1 MRWLCLEI
9 KLRHAYVFSR
19 VYLASTFVQEFV
31 YEQFSKENRHR
42 LISFISGA
50 VGNPLLSSIRGG
62 LFEAH
67 AHLRLCSG
75 ETFKTRLLSGPGP
88 GSGNDETSAYFGRL
102 PTRDVSHVND
112 ISPGYYCRPVA
123 KNFESIDSLI
133 APNKLFQITVSDKH
147 PIKHN
152 GLEKLK
158 DKLASSGEIRLYFVV
173 PSDRYS
179 SFQRQNY
186 VNIDGMGVFD
196 ISFMVFPSFCSVY
209 QDTRLHN

>member
-1 MRWLCLEI
+1 M
-9 KLRHAYVFSR
+9 
-19 VYLASTFVQEFV
+19 YLASTFVQEYV

-67 AHLRLCSG
+67 AHQRLCSG
-75 ETFKTRLLSGPGP
+75 ETFKTRLLSDPGP
-88 GSGNDETSAYFGRL
+88 GSGDDETDDAYFGPL
-102 PTRDVSHVND
+102 ATRDVSHVND

-158 DKLASSGEIRLYFVV
+158 DKLDSSGEIRLYFVV

-186 VNIDGMGVFD
+186 VNIDGMAVFD
-196 ISFMVFPSFCSVY
+196 IHGFPSFAVSARTQGCTI
-209 QDTRLHN
+209 DGWDP